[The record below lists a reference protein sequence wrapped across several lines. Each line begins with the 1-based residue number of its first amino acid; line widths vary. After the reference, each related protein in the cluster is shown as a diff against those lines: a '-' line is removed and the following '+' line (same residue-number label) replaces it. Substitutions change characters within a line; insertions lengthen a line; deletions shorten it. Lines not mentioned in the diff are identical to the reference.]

1 MSETPERLYKVVFH
15 NQGMVYE
22 IFAKEVG
29 QGGLFGFIEV
39 QHLVFGAKTTVVI
52 DPTEDRLKTEF
63 EGVERMHIPMHS
75 VIRIDEVRK
84 EGRSRIL
91 ETSGD
96 GGSVA
101 PFPVPIYA
109 PNRDSE
115 GS

>member
-1 MSETPERLYKVVFH
+1 MSENQDRLYKVIFH

-39 QHLVFGAKTTVVI
+39 QHLVFGSKTAVVI

-63 EGVERMHIPMHS
+63 EGVERIHIPMHS
-75 VIRIDEVRK
+75 VIRIDEVHK
-84 EGRSRIL
+84 QGHSRIL
-91 ETSGD
+91 ETSDEGAK
-96 GGSVA
+96 VT
-101 PFPVPIYA
+101 PFPVPMYT
-109 PNRDSE
+109 PNRDTE